1 MGVSNDSLMPEKGG
15 LLVSPQTGLDQQA
28 VVASSKPRDTMTLL
42 DDLNPYWIWLAEL
55 KGVAVPE
62 KLRLL
67 DYFRTPE
74 NLYAADGHDIPSFFL
89 RATNDL
95 AAKLTSQ
102 KSLDSAMRILEKSH
116 RLGIRMM
123 VASDPFLVIYVLG
136 ELVAGPSAAVV
147 GTRKATGDGYR
158 GAEAVCRELIAAE
171 VCINSGMAH
180 GVDSFAHQ
188 YALAEGGKS
197 QGFAAHGLDMCYPS
211 EHYNLMRRLTEEGAV
226 ISPFPVGTQPFR
238 ANFLKRNALMSLWS
252 DEVILVEAGLRS
264 GAMDTAHHGLRQG
277 RPLWAVMGRAG
288 SEQCAGNQWLLETGR
303 AKPFSLRGGLSQV
316 QAQAQKPTND
326 LGEAR
331 DLGHF
336 KDHDDNQKLILETL
350 REVPMSIEALMAR
363 LGGPE
368 LLWLES
374 ALLELERTRMVVYLP
389 DGRWRYCGW

>member
-1 MGVSNDSLMPEKGG
+1 
-15 LLVSPQTGLDQQA
+15 
-28 VVASSKPRDTMTLL
+28 
-42 DDLNPYWIWLAEL
+42 
-55 KGVAVPE
+55 
-62 KLRLL
+62 
-67 DYFRTPE
+67 
-74 NLYAADGHDIPSFFL
+74 
-89 RATNDL
+89 
-95 AAKLTSQ
+95 
-102 KSLDSAMRILEKSH
+102 
-116 RLGIRMM
+116 
-123 VASDPFLVIYVLG
+123 
-136 ELVAGPSAAVV
+136 
-147 GTRKATGDGYR
+147 
-158 GAEAVCRELIAAE
+158 LIAAE